1 MMNMET
7 VLRKLQEKIQSNL
20 NLKKV
25 GGGARFF
32 GGTRR
37 GESAELASDINS
49 NDKEKQKN
57 AVKRVIANM
66 TLGRDVSQLFV
77 DVVKLGQTLNMELKK
92 LVYLYVLNT
101 AKLQQD
107 KALMAVNTF
116 LLDATHQSPIVRA
129 LALRTMMCL
138 RVECVTEYTLE
149 PLRRAVNDPDPYVRK
164 TAAIGIGKLFHQS
177 AVLFNE
183 QGFVHD
189 LIRLLGD
196 SFPIVS
202 GNAAA
207 VLSEINAFGSFPQ
220 PIRQEWANHFLNA
233 LAEASEWA
241 QVYLLDAVAE
251 YKTRTAEEAETAVA
265 RVLPRLSHTNSA
277 VVLSAIKVIACQA
290 PRCSHE
296 AVSAFL
302 SRANSALL
310 TLVKGEPETQYIIL
324 KNIQVLLALFPSLLR
339 ENIDS
344 FFIRFTD
351 PPYVKL
357 EKLRLILKLTN
368 DSNAAVVVK
377 ELCEYNNEVDPLFVR
392 EVVSAVPVVAIK
404 VPAVAAQ
411 CANLLT
417 DILAKRPEMLAQ
429 VVTAAKNI
437 VRKYPELLL
446 LDTLLRDF
454 GADGVADEEA
464 KVSLVWMLGEFCDF
478 VEQGPAVLQ
487 TFIESLL
494 SQEVPVQ
501 LAILSAVVKVF
512 LRNPRGMEGT
522 LNAVLE
528 TLTTKSP
535 NPDVRDRAYSYW
547 RLLSKGIGVENMKRI
562 VHGRK
567 PPVDVNNTFSDAM
580 TAQDMRLSINTA
592 SAMFGKPFRTF
603 LPSYGIPSS
612 GGNDDE
618 EEEEDGEVPPVQDW
632 NAVQQ
637 QGLGQQAAAAGP
649 AVVPP
654 AARPAQHV
662 DPLEAL
668 FQPAAPLPQVPA
680 AKQPAT
686 SPSSGGST
694 IDDIFGPAVVQQKTP
709 VVNSAVLPP
718 VVLDAGVTNGLTIRG
733 QLVTSPTPQLHLHF
747 TNVTASP
754 VSEPILQVNTSS
766 FGFVPSS
773 AITDCM
779 TGSSFLPGPQGTA
792 VVVPLRVSDNHF
804 VPSRHVVEVGVKTTL
819 GLHRFTLTP
828 AVADFF
834 VAAPVMERSAFA
846 QQWKLLDESCEGKM
860 LLGAIAN
867 VMASLAT
874 DEVAARLT
882 TAKFLIVASKIFDGQ
897 EAFYGVF
904 KTHLGVPS
912 MFEIVFHRQNRGM
925 SYLCCKCARV
935 NDVLPVAH
943 HVLTLLFPAPKV
955 APSIADSLFF

>member
-1 MMNMET
+1 MMSMEA
-7 VLRKLQEKIQSNL
+7 VLRKLQDKIQSNL

-25 GGGARFF
+25 GGGSRFF

-37 GESAELASDINS
+37 GESAELAADINS
-49 NDKEKQKN
+49 SDKDRQKN
-57 AVKRVIANM
+57 AVKRIIASM

-183 QGFVHD
+183 QGFVHEM
-189 LIRLLGD
+189 IRLLND
-196 SFPIVS
+196 AFPIVS
-202 GNAAA
+202 GNAAT
-207 VLSEINAFGSFPQ
+207 VLSEINSFGSFPQ
-220 PIRQEWANHFLNA
+220 PIRQEWTNHFLNA

-241 QVYLLDAVAE
+241 QVYLLDAVSE
-251 YKTRTAEEAETAVA
+251 YKARSAEEAEMVVA

-277 VVLSAIKVIACQA
+277 VVLGAIKVIACQA
-290 PRCSHE
+290 PRCSHD
-296 AVSAFL
+296 ALASFL

-310 TLVKGEPETQYIIL
+310 TLVKGDPEVQFVVL

-339 ENIDS
+339 DNIDS

-357 EKLRLILKLTN
+357 EKLQLILKLTN
-368 DSNAAVVVK
+368 DANASVVVK

-392 EVVSAVPVVAIK
+392 EVVKAVPIVAIK

-429 VVTAAKNI
+429 VVTASKSIA
-437 VRKYPELLL
+437 RRYPELLL
-446 LDTLLRDF
+446 LDTLLKDF

-487 TFIESLL
+487 TYIDSLL
-494 SQEVPVQ
+494 AQEVAVQ
-501 LAILSAVVKVF
+501 LAVLSAVVKVF
-512 LRNPRGMEGT
+512 LRNPMGMEGT

-528 TLTTKSP
+528 TLTSRSP
-535 NPDVRDRAYSYW
+535 NPDVRDRAFSYW
-547 RLLSKGIGVENMKRI
+547 RLLSKGVGVDNMKRI

-580 TAQDMRLSINTA
+580 TAQDMRQSINTA
-592 SAMFGKPFRTF
+592 SAIFGKPYRTF
-603 LPSYGIPSS
+603 LPSYGIPAST
-612 GGNDDE
+612 GADDDE
-618 EEEEDGEVPPVQDW
+618 EEDDGDVPPVQDW
-632 NAVQQ
+632 NAVQRQ
-637 QGLGQQAAAAGP
+637 QQQAAPSP
-649 AVVPP
+649 AVPAAPAQALVARPP
-654 AARPAQHV
+654 AAYV
-662 DPLEAL
+662 DPLESL
-668 FQPAAPLPQVPA
+668 FQSAPAPAPAPSPSASAFAPFSAPA
-680 AKQPAT
+680 AKPPAGGGT
-686 SPSSGGST
+686 S
-694 IDDIFGPAVVQQKTP
+694 IDDIFGPAAP
-709 VVNSAVLPP
+709 LPP
-718 VVLDAGVTNGLTIRG
+718 IVLDAAVTQGLTIRG
-733 QLVTSPTPQLHLHF
+733 ALATAPTAQLVLHF
-747 TNVTASP
+747 TNSSPSP
-754 VSEPILQVNTSS
+754 VGDVILQVNTNS
-766 FGFVPSS
+766 FGFVPAV

-779 TGSSFLPGPQGTA
+779 SSPAFPPGPQGLA
-792 VVVPLRVSDNHF
+792 VTVPLRVSDNHF
-804 VPSRHVVEVGVKTTL
+804 MASRHVVEVGIKTSL
-819 GLHRFTLTP
+819 GLHRFVLTP
-828 AVADFF
+828 ATADFF
-834 VAAPVMERSAFA
+834 VAAPAMDRSAFA

-860 LLGAIAN
+860 LLGPIAN
-867 VMASLAT
+867 AMVAASADAL
-874 DEVAARLT
+874 AARLAS
-882 TAKFLIVASKIFDGQ
+882 AKFSIVATKSFDGQ
-897 EAFYGVF
+897 DAFYGIF

-912 MFEIVFHRQNRGM
+912 MFEVVLNRSNRAL

-943 HVLTLLFPAPKV
+943 HVLTLLFPAV
-955 APSIADSLFF
+955 AAVSLADSLFF